1 MQIVVLVRK
10 RHRDQD
16 NGAEFTYRRL
26 AEDIT
31 AKVAVEVAGLA
42 ENRNEDAE

>member
-1 MQIVVLVRK
+1 VLR
-10 RHRDQD
+10 RQGHRDQD
-16 NGAEFTYRRL
+16 NGAKFAYSRR

-31 AKVAVEVAGLA
+31 AKIAFEVTGLA